1 MKNYLIPIYRYA
13 KKVQKSIWKY
23 NKKIGFKSFKYK
35 NGLGAMDILE
45 KFPERANYFSEPT
58 RSVFDWHLNY
68 KLWSYS
74 WWF

>member
-13 KKVQKSIWKY
+13 KKYKNSYEKY
-23 NKKIGFKSFKYK
+23 SKMGFKSFKYK
-35 NGLGAMDILE
+35 YELGAMDILE
-45 KFPERANYFSEPT
+45 KFPERANYFSEPA

-74 WWF
+74 